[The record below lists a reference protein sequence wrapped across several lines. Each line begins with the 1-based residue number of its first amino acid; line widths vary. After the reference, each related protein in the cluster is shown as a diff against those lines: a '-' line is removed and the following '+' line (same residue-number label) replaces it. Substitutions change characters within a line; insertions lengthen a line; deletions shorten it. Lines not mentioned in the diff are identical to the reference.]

1 MTMRI
6 TESQL
11 RRIVRQELSHLTET
25 STRRAGYLFEDEDV
39 FGQSFNDPDKRKS
52 FRVSDPPERNTAEE
66 QKFVNKLKKW
76 FNGHLVASS
85 LNSFASD
92 VTELMPVIRSGIYPE
107 LTPPPGKVY
116 RGMKLTP
123 DQLKSFL
130 DLEEFTIKAGKYK
143 VIDKGGVLSP
153 QRIKFYKQGK
163 PISSWSTS
171 ASVAARFANESENP
185 SVDEATLMSVVLV
198 ADTGDSS
205 NMFFLNPDNLARS
218 YSKQM
223 SNYSNEKEVIA
234 VGPVRFNSVIV
245 YSDRDVV
252 ESGSPESEK
261 MEFLDAAFRD
271 IISRIDD
278 AIQDRKTELSQAA
291 SKLGLKKP
299 SDGRKIKHIGKDR
312 AYVSIATAA
321 ANGISDIIKS
331 AAAEYGI
338 KKLGH
343 PGGIKQQL
351 FFLHDFRA
359 SGDYR
364 DLSSTDNIAKFL
376 GEVIRE
382 IIGLKKA
389 YAPRLQTLAKKASAK
404 R

>member
-1 MTMRI
+1 MRI
-6 TESQL
+6 TEGQL
-11 RRIVRQELSHLTET
+11 RTIIRQVLFRLTET
-25 STRRAGYLFEDEDV
+25 SAPNPDHLFEDQDV

-52 FRVSDPPERNTAEE
+52 FRVSDPPEKNTSEE
-66 QKFVNKLKKW
+66 QKFINKLKKW
-76 FNGHLVASS
+76 FNGHLVAGS

-92 VTELMPVIRSGIYPE
+92 ITELMPVIRSGIYPE
-107 LTPPPGKVY
+107 LTPPSGNVY

-143 VIDKGGVLSP
+143 VIDKGGVLTP

-171 ASVAARFANESENP
+171 ASVAANFSDKSTNP
-185 SVDEATLMSVVLV
+185 SVDEASLMSVVFV
-198 ADTGDSS
+198 ADTSDSS

-234 VGPVRFNSVIV
+234 VGPVRFNSVVV
-245 YSDRDVV
+245 YSSRDVV

-261 MEFLDAAFRD
+261 MEFLESVFRD
-271 IISRIDD
+271 IVSRIDE
-278 AIQDRKTELSQAA
+278 AIQDRKTKLSQAA

-299 SDGRKIKHIGKDR
+299 SDGRKIKYIGKDR
-312 AYVSIATAA
+312 AFVSIVTTA
-321 ANGISDIIKS
+321 ANGISDIIES
-331 AAAEYGI
+331 VATEYGI
-338 KKLGH
+338 KKLENSGS
-343 PGGIKQQL
+343 IRQEL

-359 SGDYR
+359 SGEYR
-364 DLSSTDNIAKFL
+364 DLSSPANITKFL
-376 GEVIRE
+376 GEEIRA
-382 IIGLKKA
+382 IIGFKRG
-389 YAPRLQTLAKKASAK
+389 YAPNLQTLAKKASAK